1 MPLTDPGPDGPGGP
15 GWPGGLDVALG
26 RAVEIAWV
34 MAGAG
39 RVLATVLG
47 LPEPPLVALSELQTA
62 VLRVPWLG
70 RIRNAET
77 PAFAVGLVGIDE
89 EACHIFLMEE
99 REPVPGEL
107 GAYRVPHLDEVG
119 YRPGMHAIVRSA
131 GSPVGHAV
139 AAATAVAIAWES
151 DGSVIDRA
159 QEWLA
164 ADPATGSPAHNPD
177 LVVETLAADRR
188 YASCTDGALALW
200 ARRPAPSRGVS

>member
-1 MPLTDPGPDGPGGP
+1 MPLIDPGPDGPGGP

-26 RAVEIAWV
+26 RPVEIAWV

-39 RVLATVLG
+39 RALATLLG
-47 LPEPPLVALSELQTA
+47 VAEPPLVALSELQTA

-70 RIRNAET
+70 RIRNSEN

-99 REPVPGEL
+99 REPVPGEF

-119 YRPGMHAIVRSA
+119 FRPGMHAIVRSA

-139 AAATAVAIAWES
+139 AAATAVAIAREA
-151 DGSVIDRA
+151 GGPVVDRA

-164 ADPATGSPAHNPD
+164 ADPATGSPAHTPD
-177 LVVETLAADRR
+177 EVVRALAADRR
-188 YASCTDGALALW
+188 YASSTDGAQALY
-200 ARRPAPSRGVS
+200 ARRPQAGPA

>member
-1 MPLTDPGPDGPGGP
+1 VPLTDPGPDGPGGP

-26 RAVEIAWV
+26 RPVEIAWV

-39 RVLATVLG
+39 RTLAALLG
-47 LPEPPLVALSELQTA
+47 LAEPPLVALSELQTA

-139 AAATAVAIAWES
+139 AAATAVAIARES
-151 DGSVIDRA
+151 DGPVVDRA

-164 ADPATGSPAHNPD
+164 ADPATGSSAHTPD
-177 LVVETLAADRR
+177 DVVRALTADRR
-188 YASCTDGALALW
+188 YASSTDGAQALYS
-200 ARRPAPSRGVS
+200 RRPKPGSG